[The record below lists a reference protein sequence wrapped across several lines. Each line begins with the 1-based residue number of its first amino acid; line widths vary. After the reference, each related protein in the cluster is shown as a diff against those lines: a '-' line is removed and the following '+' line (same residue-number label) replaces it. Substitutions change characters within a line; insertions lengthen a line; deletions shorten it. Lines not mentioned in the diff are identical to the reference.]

1 MEVGAEV
8 VFKATRVDGVYTAD
22 PLLDPS
28 AKKFDELSYSE
39 VLNRQLKVMDSTA
52 ISLCM
57 DNLFPIVVFNLR
69 QPGVLR
75 QLVFGEKVG
84 TIVRGSKQC

>member
-1 MEVGAEV
+1 M

-28 AKKFDELSYSE
+28 AKKFDELSYIE
-39 VLNRQLKVMDSTA
+39 VLNRRLKVMDSTA

-69 QPGVLR
+69 QPGILR

-84 TIVRGSKQC
+84 TIVRGSETC